1 MTEFRQAMDGFERT
15 DGVPERVYF
24 RRSKGKW
31 EGIIREFLD
40 AGIEFAVKEFDDPN
54 GECKKWYAN
63 LSNVKGKFD
72 GVKVV
77 KRGNRIY
84 LVNTK
89 LGRQA

>member
-1 MTEFRQAMDGFERT
+1 MTEFRQAMDGFELT
-15 DGVPERVYF
+15 DGVPEREYF
-24 RRSKGKW
+24 GRSGCKW
-31 EGIIREFLD
+31 GGIIQEFLD

-63 LSNVKGKFD
+63 LSNAKGKFD

-89 LGRQA
+89 LGR

>member
-1 MTEFRQAMDGFERT
+1 MTELRNGFKRT
-15 DGVPERVYF
+15 DGVPEREYF

-31 EGIIREFLD
+31 DGIIREFLD
-40 AGIEFAVKEFDDPN
+40 AGIEFAVKEFDDTN

-63 LSNVKGKFD
+63 LANAKGKFD

-84 LVNTK
+84 LINTK